1 MEVTMTEKRMAGE
14 YEIVQAIS
22 VGSEEIVLGYAP
34 HNESL
39 PYMTAFC
46 AQNELFALPI
56 SLQMTAIPIFWAF
69 SLSA

>member
-1 MEVTMTEKRMAGE
+1 MEGTMTEKRMAGE

-34 HNESL
+34 QNEAL

-46 AQNELFALPI
+46 TQNELF
-56 SLQMTAIPIFWAF
+56 TAY
-69 SLSA
+69 